1 MSATSSRQRPLLYAG
16 FGPLSGFPE
25 TESLTG
31 FLSRLCAARGI
42 LITDA
47 LDHLVRPLVP
57 PGIVPPRRDLS
68 KFLKRAIVR
77 YDGMGP
83 SAAHVARAL
92 EHLTGVSRLAYLTFV
107 PWQRAFSASSTGA
120 VLMHGKRWC
129 ARCFASW
136 HEQGLPFYEPLLWRL
151 APVVRC
157 PEHRVRLSDRCPSCG
172 RAPRLVTQTV
182 PPGHC
187 ERCGHLLYRADPRL
201 ERDDFAVRDAGG
213 DALWEWWTALA
224 LGRMCAIGSWG
235 QAYATPDGFAALLR
249 ETTARPDVALA
260 PLARYLGV
268 NPATLTRW
276 RSMKTKPRLRQF
288 LDACIRL
295 GAIPVTVATGSKYQL
310 LDFDPCPW
318 KRALPAT
325 PQLPPRVFATSSRHA
340 RDQRDARLRRALDRM
355 MAEGACRSVP
365 EVERALCVPAGT
377 LSRRFPDRYGKLRAV
392 CAARRDHERHRLLSR
407 CCIALDEA
415 IEGPEVRSVHDLAR
429 SLRVGS
435 ESLRRWFPE
444 RFHRLVEVYAERS
457 TQRRHE
463 RLALRLRAIRDA
475 VSALVD
481 GGELPSLHRALRHA
495 GLPSTFDTDPRAR
508 AAWVAALAHYD
519 IPPLPYRA
527 RSTPFPESLI
537 SGD

>member
-92 EHLTGVSRLAYLTFV
+92 EHLTGLSGLAYLTFV

-235 QAYATPDGFAALLR
+235 QAYATPDGFAALLC

-318 KRALPAT
+318 KRTLPAT
-325 PQLPPRVFATSSRHA
+325 PQLPPRVFATSSRQA

-365 EVERALCVPAGT
+365 EVERALCLPPGI
-377 LSRRFPDRYGKLRAV
+377 LSRRFPDRYAKLRAV
-392 CAARRDHERHRLLSR
+392 CAARRDEERRRLLVR
-407 CCIALDEA
+407 CRAALDEA
-415 IEGPEVRSVHDLAR
+415 IQCPEVRSVHAVAR
-429 SLRVGS
+429 SLGVGS
-435 ESLRRWFPE
+435 ESLRRWFPD
-444 RFHRLVEVYAERS
+444 RFRRLVEVYAERS
-457 TQRRHE
+457 ATFRRD
-463 RLALRLRAIRDA
+463 RLRRRLQA
-475 VSALVD
+475 VRAAVCDLVAE
-481 GGELPSLHRALRHA
+481 GERPSLHRAVLHA
-495 GLPSTFDTDPRAR
+495 GLPPTFCAEPPVRPVWSRAF
-508 AAWVAALAHYD
+508 AACGVA
-519 IPPLPYRA
+519 PPASRC
-527 RSTPFPESLI
+527 
-537 SGD
+537 